1 MVEIGPSVS
10 EEKIKMSIYKNQRLQ
25 EPVIAHLAYSTIL
38 KEDNLKTVSPKF
50 GLIELVVLERFFN
63 EFPKWSNVKLSST
76 VAAILV
82 GRRGHWIQF

>member
-1 MVEIGPSVS
+1 MKDETRGS
-10 EEKIKMSIYKNQRLQ
+10 Q

-63 EFPKWSNVKLSST
+63 EFPKWSNVRLSSA
-76 VAAILV
+76 VAVILV
-82 GRRGHWIQF
+82 GRWGHWIQF